1 MDVYLVNLRDQQVR
15 PTINSGNGIE
25 TLPLEARASSSD
37 FPKEQL
43 TQYTRDLADIGW
55 IQIKPSV

>member
-15 PTINSGNGIE
+15 PTINSGNGPE
-25 TLPLEARASSSD
+25 TLPLEARASSND
-37 FPKEQL
+37 FPEEQL
-43 TQYTRDLADIGW
+43 TQYTRDLADNGW